1 MLVVSTLEDFLE
13 DTLEAL
19 FALPDVLGDCFVVPD
34 FVVLETP
41 VEDEA
46 ATFFFNPAEDDVD
59 AVVLFL
65 AGGFAFCMAMY

>member
-19 FALPDVLGDCFVVPD
+19 LALPDVLGDCFVVPD

-46 ATFFFNPAEDDVD
+46 TFFFNPAEDDVD

-65 AGGFAFCMAMY
+65 AGGFPFCMAMY